1 MYPPTLEQFE
11 RLQPVITS
19 AIRNTGIISIGN
31 QNMKRT
37 SLTSLI
43 GGAFALCA
51 SAVLAVAD
59 TGSITL
65 TVIKAGFVIG
75 GSIGNGTLVFHGRRY
90 PLTLGGLSYGFT
102 FGGSQTTLRGR
113 VRNIRRPS
121 DVEGVY
127 GAGSAGAAIVRGP
140 EAVVLVNHK
149 GAVLEVS
156 GIQRGLIL
164 NLDLSGL
171 ALSLR

>member
-1 MYPPTLEQFE
+1 LEA
-11 RLQPVITS
+11 TS
-19 AIRNTGIISIGN
+19 SKLATGYHKCHSEFAIADTGN
-31 QNMKRT
+31 QNMKCT
-37 SLTSLI
+37 YLQSSI
-43 GGAFALCA
+43 GAVFALSA
-51 SAVLAVAD
+51 SALSALAD
-59 TGSITL
+59 NGSITF

-75 GSIGNGTLVFHGRRY
+75 GSIGNGTLIFHGRRY
-90 PLTLGGLSYGFT
+90 PLTIGGLSYGFT

-113 VRNIRRPS
+113 VRNISRAS

-127 GAGSAGAAIVRGP
+127 GAGSAGAALVRGP

-156 GIQRGLIL
+156 GIQRGVIV